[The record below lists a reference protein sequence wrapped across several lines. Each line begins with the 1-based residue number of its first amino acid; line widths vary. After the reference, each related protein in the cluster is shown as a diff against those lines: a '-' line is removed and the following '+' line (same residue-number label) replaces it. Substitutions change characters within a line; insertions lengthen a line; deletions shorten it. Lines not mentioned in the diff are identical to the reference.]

1 MSITYITQKDKNG
14 KTLYYRVTDGK
25 KKVVSRAAY
34 EAYQQESKRSDSP
47 EQNEL
52 QPEIAAPDTQ
62 ITLDEA
68 PVVETSHAN
77 SDEKTADSRS
87 AADILLSISKN
98 AIEAA
103 GSKHSGK
110 ICLREYKNCTL
121 VKYRNCMICAIL
133 YDEHRVAYAVQFMGA
148 SLETRNKSKDFK
160 ISSLDALSTLEDEI
174 IKQTIFI
181 DWWWENTACAK
192 KAS

>member
-1 MSITYITQKDKNG
+1 MKISYITQKDKNG

-25 KKVVSRAAY
+25 KKVISRAAY
-34 EAYQQESKRSDSP
+34 EVYQQNSKLPDSS
-47 EQNEL
+47 EQVEF
-52 QPEIAAPDTQ
+52 QPKIATQNTQ
-62 ITLDEA
+62 ITLDE
-68 PVVETSHAN
+68 VSTIETSHTN
-77 SDEKTADSRS
+77 SDEETADSRS

-133 YDEHRVAYAVQFMGA
+133 YDKQRVAYAVQFMGT

-160 ISSLDALSTLEDEI
+160 IGSLDALSTLEDEI
-174 IKQTIFI
+174 IKQTTFI
-181 DWWWENTACAK
+181 DWWWENTACVK